1 MSNPNSC
8 SLYARNV
15 ALQSRNRFVDEI
27 RSHSKVTDLQLLLD
41 PLFLPKLK
49 SACRHVCL
57 IAYIQFDIAFQAF
70 AFCEQV
76 ILEVTD
82 CNAA

>member
-1 MSNPNSC
+1 MSNPNLC
-8 SLYARNV
+8 SLCARNV
-15 ALQSRNRFVDEI
+15 ALQSRNRFAAKI
-27 RSHSKVTDLQLLLD
+27 RSHSKVTDLHLLLD
-41 PLFLPKLK
+41 PLFFLTLR

-57 IAYIQFDIAFQAF
+57 IAYIQFDTAFQAF